1 MKNLKL
7 FVILPAF
14 NEEKVIGEVLDDLKK
29 VLKNLKEFDR
39 EFDSKIVVVDDASGD
54 KTKDIA
60 RQKGV
65 KVLCHVINRGLGG
78 ALGTGLAYARRQGAD
93 IIITMDSDG
102 QHSPKDLRKMIKSII
117 KGESDVVIGTREL
130 QKMPWDRRLM
140 TLFSSL
146 ITFLFF
152 GIYSHDTQSG
162 FRAFNK
168 KALNK
173 IRIKTQR
180 MEVSSEFFHEIKKHQ
195 LKFSEVPVKVIYTSY
210 SRSKGQKNLN
220 SFEIL
225 LKLILRIFR

>member
-1 MKNLKL
+1 MKKL
-7 FVILPAF
+7 LIILPAF
-14 NEEKVIGEVLDDLKK
+14 NEEKVIGGVLDDLKE
-29 VLKNLKEFDR
+29 VLKNLKEFDPR
-39 EFDSKIVVVDDASGD
+39 IVVVDDASDD
-54 KTKDIA
+54 KTREVV
-60 RQKGV
+60 RQKGI

-78 ALGTGLAYARRQGAD
+78 ALGTGLAYARRQEAD
-93 IIITMDSDG
+93 ITITMDSDG
-102 QHSPKDLRKMIKSII
+102 QHNPKDLKKMLKPLIK
-117 KGESDVVIGTREL
+117 KESDVVIGKRDV

-140 TLFSSL
+140 TFLSSL

-180 MEVSSEFFHEIKKHQ
+180 MEVSSEFFREIKKNS
-195 LKFSEVPVKVIYTSY
+195 LKFTEIPIEVIYTSY

-225 LKLILRIFR
+225 LKLVLRFFR